1 MYYKVKYNQIAVNYL
16 PELDGGGMTFGQQ
29 YLGVI
34 RERVGRV
41 GHVFEYCAGPG
52 FIGFSLLANGLCD
65 RLTLADIN
73 PAAVKAVQATIR
85 ENHLEDR
92 VSVYQ
97 SDCLDDIPATEKWDL
112 VVSNPPHWDG
122 TEESYKEAIR
132 LVDPGW
138 IIHKRFYRDVKKFLN
153 PNASIIFQES
163 SHATKRDDFE
173 PMIKENGLDLVEVF
187 EVAAP
192 KGMFNFTA
200 PQWFHK
206 LSRAIA
212 HRTMLP
218 LEKLLM
224 VPGVEKAL
232 KDNDLYRKISA
243 LPGLAPTQFYFMW
256 SKPQPVV
263 SAAAKASNGKSA
275 PRIVPPPVE
284 VSRIPPVELN

>member
-1 MYYKVKYNQIAVNYL
+1 MYYKVKYNQISVNYL

-29 YLGVI
+29 YLSVI
-34 RERVGRV
+34 AEKTGRV

-65 RLTLADIN
+65 RLTLADVN
-73 PAAVKAVQATIR
+73 PAAVKAVETTIR
-85 ENHLEDR
+85 ENRLEDR
-92 VSVYQ
+92 VRVYQ
-97 SDCLDDIPATEKWDL
+97 SDCLSDIPATEKWDL

-122 TEESYKEAIR
+122 TPESYKEAIR

-138 IIHKRFYRDVKKFLN
+138 IIHKNFYRDVKKFLN

-187 EVAAP
+187 EVTPP
-192 KGMFNFTA
+192 KGMLTFVA
-200 PQWFHK
+200 PQWLHK
-206 LSRAIA
+206 VSRAIA
-212 HRTMLP
+212 HKTMLP

-256 SKPQPVV
+256 SKPQTAMGATVR
-263 SAAAKASNGKSA
+263 ATNGSTKHMPQPPMDA
-275 PRIVPPPVE
+275 PRVPPAGM
-284 VSRIPPVELN
+284 N

>member
-1 MYYKVKYNQIAVNYL
+1 MYYKVKYNQISVNYL

-29 YLGVI
+29 YLSVI
-34 RERVGRV
+34 REKFGRV

-73 PAAVKAVQATIR
+73 PAAVKAVQTTIR

-92 VSVYQ
+92 VTVYQ

-138 IIHKRFYRDVKKFLN
+138 IIHKRFYRDVRKFMN
-153 PNASIIFQES
+153 PNASIVFQES

-173 PMIKENGLDLVEVF
+173 PMIKENGLNLVEVF
-187 EVAAP
+187 EAAAVKSVLPFAAP
-192 KGMFNFTA
+192 K
-200 PQWFHK
+200 WLSK
-206 LSRAIA
+206 LAREVA

-224 VPGVEKAL
+224 VKGVEKLL
-232 KDNDLYRKISA
+232 KDNDLYRKVSA

-256 SKPQPVV
+256 SKAPAAAGARATNG
-263 SAAAKASNGKSA
+263 SAAKH
-275 PRIVPPPVE
+275 VPVPHHEP
-284 VSRIPPVELN
+284 RIPPAELN

>member
-1 MYYKVKYNQIAVNYL
+1 MYYKVKYNEISVNYL

-34 RERVGRV
+34 REKVGRV

-65 RLTLADIN
+65 KLTLADVN
-73 PAAVKAVQATIR
+73 PAAVKAVQETIR
-85 ENHLEDR
+85 ENGLENK
-92 VSVYQ
+92 VTVYQ

-138 IIHKRFYRDVKKFLN
+138 IIHKRFYRDVKKFMN

-187 EVAAP
+187 EAPPQKLLINVALP
-192 KGMFNFTA
+192 KWLAGITR
-200 PQWFHK
+200 K
-206 LSRAIA
+206 IA
-212 HRTMLP
+212 HHTMLP
-218 LEKLLM
+218 VEKLLM
-224 VPGVEKAL
+224 VPGVEKLL

-256 SKPQPVV
+256 SKAATAAGAEVRANGTAKHLPQPRVDE
-263 SAAAKASNGKSA
+263 ART
-275 PRIVPPPVE
+275 P
-284 VSRIPPVELN
+284 LN

>member
-1 MYYKVKYNQIAVNYL
+1 MYYKVKYHQIAVSYL

-29 YLGVI
+29 YLDVI
-34 RERVGRV
+34 RQKVGRV

-52 FIGFSLLANGLCD
+52 FIGFSLLANGLCE
-65 RLTLADIN
+65 RLTLADVN

-92 VSVYQ
+92 VTVYQ
-97 SDCLDDIPATEKWDL
+97 SDCLDDIPATERWDL

-122 TEESYKEAIR
+122 DEQSYKESIR

-138 IIHKRFYRDVKKFLN
+138 AIHKRFYRDVRKFLN

-163 SHATKRDDFE
+163 SHATKRADFE
-173 PMIKENGLDLVEVF
+173 PMIRENNLDLVEVF
-187 EVAAP
+187 EATPAP
-192 KGMFNFTA
+192 GTFTFTPPRWLA
-200 PQWFHK
+200 N
-206 LSRAIA
+206 LSRALA

-224 VPGVEKAL
+224 VPGVEKLL
-232 KDNDLYRKISA
+232 KDNNFYRKISA

-256 SKPQPVV
+256 SKALP
-263 SAAAKASNGKSA
+263 AAAPTVRTSNGSGKHKLHA
-275 PRIVPPPVE
+275 RAE
-284 VSRIPPVELN
+284 TSRIPPAELN

>member
-1 MYYKVKYNQIAVNYL
+1 MYYKVKYNEISVSYL

-65 RLTLADIN
+65 RLTLADVN
-73 PAAVKAVQATIR
+73 PAAVKAVEATIR
-85 ENHLEDR
+85 ENHLEAR
-92 VSVYQ
+92 VKVYQ

-122 TEESYKEAIR
+122 TEESYREAIR

-138 IIHKRFYRDVKKFLN
+138 IIHKRFYRDVKKFMN
-153 PNASIIFQES
+153 PHASIIFQES

-173 PMIKENGLDLVEVF
+173 PMIKENGLELVEVF
-187 EVAAP
+187 EAP
-192 KGMFNFTA
+192 PTPLLINFTPPRWLA
-200 PQWFHK
+200 KLTRSLAHK
-206 LSRAIA
+206 
-212 HRTMLP
+212 TMLP
-218 LEKLLM
+218 IEKLLM
-224 VPGVEKAL
+224 VKGVEKLL

-256 SKPQPVV
+256 SKAMP
-263 SAAAKASNGKSA
+263 AAGAEVRASHVTRLRPEDA
-275 PRIVPPPVE
+275 RPP
-284 VSRIPPVELN
+284 LN

>member
-1 MYYKVKYNQIAVNYL
+1 MYYQVKYNQISVSYL

-34 RERVGRV
+34 REKLGHV
-41 GHVFEYCAGPG
+41 GHVFEFCAGPG

-65 RLTLADIN
+65 RLTLADVN
-73 PAAVKAVQATIR
+73 PAAVNAVRTTIR

-122 TEESYKEAIR
+122 DDEAYKKSIR

-163 SHATKRDDFE
+163 SHATRREDFE
-173 PMIKENGLDLVEVF
+173 PMIKESGLDLVDVF
-187 EVAAP
+187 EVVPRSKGGGLKLAP
-192 KGMFNFTA
+192 PTWLSKLTRNLA
-200 PQWFHK
+200 HK
-206 LSRAIA
+206 
-212 HRTMLP
+212 TMLP

-224 VPGVEKAL
+224 VKGVEKAL
-232 KDNDLYRKISA
+232 KDNDLYRKITA

-256 SKPQPVV
+256 SKPQVAAGAVATKVQVPQPHADGPRV
-263 SAAAKASNGKSA
+263 S
-275 PRIVPPPVE
+275 P
-284 VSRIPPVELN
+284 LN

>member
-1 MYYKVKYNQIAVNYL
+1 MYYKVKYNQISVSYL
-16 PELDGGGMTFGQQ
+16 PVLDGGGMTFGQQ

-34 RERVGRV
+34 REKLGRV

-65 RLTLADIN
+65 RLTLADVN
-73 PAAVKAVQATIR
+73 PEAVKAVQTTIE

-92 VSVYQ
+92 VTVYQ
-97 SDCLDDIPATEKWDL
+97 SDCLDDIPATERWDL

-122 TEESYKEAIR
+122 TEESYRGAIR

-138 IIHKRFYRDVKKFLN
+138 VIHKRFYRDVKKFLN

-163 SHATKRDDFE
+163 SHATKREDFE
-173 PMIKENGLDLVEVF
+173 PMIKENGLDMVEVF
-187 EVAAP
+187 EVEQKKA
-192 KGMFNFTA
+192 F
-200 PQWFHK
+200 K
-206 LSRAIA
+206 LPASKWLARLTRALA

-218 LEKLLM
+218 IEKLLM
-224 VPGVEKAL
+224 VKGVEKAL

-256 SKPQPVV
+256 SKPSPAAGAVV
-263 SAAAKASNGKSA
+263 TSKG
-275 PRIVPPPVE
+275 PGTL
-284 VSRIPPVELN
+284 RIPPVVAGGPRVSGLN

>member
-1 MYYKVKYNQIAVNYL
+1 MYYKVKYNEISVSYL

-34 RERVGRV
+34 REKVGHV

-65 RLTLADIN
+65 KLTLADVN
-73 PAAVKAVQATIR
+73 PAAIKAVEATIR

-92 VSVYQ
+92 VKVYQ
-97 SDCLDDIPATEKWDL
+97 SDCLDDIPVTEKWDL

-122 TEESYKEAIR
+122 TEENYKEAIR

-138 IIHKRFYRDVKKFLN
+138 IIHKRFYRDVKKFMN

-187 EVAAP
+187 EAP
-192 KGMFNFTA
+192 PVPLLINWTPPKWLA
-200 PQWFHK
+200 K
-206 LSRAIA
+206 LTRAIA
-212 HRTMLP
+212 HRTMMPIEKLMMVKGV
-218 LEKLLM
+218 EKLL
-224 VPGVEKAL
+224 
-232 KDNDLYRKISA
+232 KDNNLYRKVSA
-243 LPGLAPTQFYFMW
+243 IPGLAPTQFYFMW
-256 SKPQPVV
+256 SKAMP
-263 SAAAKASNGKSA
+263 AAGAEVRASH
-275 PRIVPPPVE
+275 
-284 VSRIPPVELN
+284 VSRLRTDDARPPLN

>member
-1 MYYKVKYNQIAVNYL
+1 MYYKVKYNEITVNYL

-34 RERVGRV
+34 REKVGRV

-52 FIGFSLLANGLCD
+52 FIGFSLLAHGLCD
-65 RLTLADIN
+65 RLTLADVN
-73 PAAVKAVQATIR
+73 PAAVAAVQTTIR

-97 SDCLDDIPATEKWDL
+97 SDCLNDIPASERWDL
-112 VVSNPPHWDG
+112 VVSNPPHWAG
-122 TEESYKEAIR
+122 TEESYREAIR

-138 IIHKRFYRDVKKFLN
+138 VIHKHFYRDVQKFMN

-163 SHATKRDDFE
+163 SHATKREDFE
-173 PMIKENGLDLVEVF
+173 PMIKESGLDLIEVF
-187 EVAAP
+187 EATLP
-192 KGMFNFTA
+192 KGAFDFTA
-200 PQWFHK
+200 PKWFHRMT
-206 LSRAIA
+206 RAIA

-224 VPGVEKAL
+224 VPGVEKLL
-232 KDNDLYRKISA
+232 KDNNLYRKISA

-256 SKPQPVV
+256 SKAPPAVPIRTTNGK
-263 SAAAKASNGKSA
+263 AAKHAPSGQRASTA
-275 PRIVPPPVE
+275 PA
-284 VSRIPPVELN
+284 ELN